1 MMSDENQGEI
11 LKSQKYNLDDLPI
24 GAYVVDREGRFIDY
38 NRKFR
43 QILHLPATGPVTG
56 SITDFYREPQKR
68 QELIDKLIDAE
79 NRGQYMEKQVV
90 AFVVG
95 GQEVFV
101 QNFCRSI
108 RNPKDNTEIIGF
120 IGSLVDV
127 TEEENYRRLFDSLPS
142 GVYRLDRDDVIVHV
156 NPAVVRMLGYNS
168 YKELIGKPVIDLY
181 PHPEEADKLKQVLDK
196 KGSATGVIV
205 ELQKKTGGTI
215 FTQVS
220 AFKLSLPDGS
230 YNGREGTI
238 TDVTVEEH
246 YRRILTDVPVGF
258 YLVQKKNGEDI
269 IRHCNQQFAEMFE
282 FDRVEDVLN
291 FKVKDLYSSPEELD
305 KLRAAL
311 EENDKIKKPLLGHI
325 ARMKTRKGKIFVIE
339 VNSRAQHDRQEN
351 IIGRAGV
358 IRDISDEF
366 VLRERVKE
374 LTNDIGGVLH
384 AYTSTLL
391 TVQHSLR
398 AVRSSLEPDP
408 FGDTGYLNTDEE
420 VGALKEPISHL
431 ASAVNKLVD
440 LAQDQERKIALSQK
454 NWSELSRLA
463 DVLKGIE
470 DIPYPQFHSPTA
482 REAAIIILEIC
493 RQVAEGKLPREVIR
507 QVIRDAENL
516 LRICSLITL
525 HQAGDAV
532 ISMDHTVRSLREYV
546 ISSVRIKEKQIE
558 CTIKSLID
566 RTITNMDEFAR
577 NQGVNIKLKINDPWV
592 QVKVVER
599 DIIRALTNLLHNA
612 IKYSWSREKGEAPR
626 IFIRSNLLEKKILI
640 EFENWGVPIPKE
652 EIEQGMLFQIGHR
665 GRLSGDRGRV
675 GTGVGLTD
683 SRRVAHEHGG
693 DVTIDSRPARPEGKM
708 DDYKQPFLT
717 IATLSLP
724 IFVWQGEKDEEK
736 DTLD

>member
-1 MMSDENQGEI
+1 MVMDKNESDI
-11 LKSQKYNLDDLPI
+11 LQTHKYDLDDLPI
-24 GAYVVDREGRFIDY
+24 GAYVVDREGRFIDC

-43 QILHLPATGPVTG
+43 QILHLPATGQLTG
-56 SITDFYREPQKR
+56 SIVGFYRDPKKPE
-68 QELIDKLIDAE
+68 ELIDKLIAAE
-79 NRGQYMEKQVV
+79 NKGQYLEKQVV
-90 AFVVG
+90 ALVVG

-127 TEEENYRRLFDSLPS
+127 TEEENYRRLFDSLPA
-142 GVYRLDRDDVIVHV
+142 GVYRLDKNDVIVHV
-156 NPAVVRMLGYNS
+156 NPAVVRMLGYDS
-168 YKELIGKPVIDLY
+168 DKELIGKPVIDLY
-181 PHPEEADKLKQVLDK
+181 AHPEEADKLKQVLDK

-215 FTQVS
+215 FTLMT
-220 AFKLSLPDGS
+220 AFKLTLADGS

-238 TDVTVEEH
+238 TDVTGEEQ

-269 IRHCNQQFAEMFE
+269 IRHCNRQFADMFE
-282 FDRVEDVLN
+282 FDTVDAVLG
-291 FKVKDLYSSPEELD
+291 FKVKDLYSTPEELY
-305 KLRAAL
+305 KLRAAQ

-358 IRDISDEF
+358 VRDISDEF

-431 ASAVNKLVD
+431 ASAVNKLLD

-482 REAAIIILEIC
+482 REAAIIIIEIC

-507 QVIRDAENL
+507 YVTREAENL

-525 HQAGDAV
+525 HQAADAV

-546 ISSVRIKEKQIE
+546 ISSVRIKEPKNG
-558 CTIKSLID
+558 CTIDSLVD
-566 RTITNMDEFAR
+566 KAITNMKEFSK
-577 NQGVNIKLKINDPWV
+577 NQGVNIKFKLSDPRV
-592 QVKVVER
+592 QVRVVER

-626 IFIRSNLLEKKILI
+626 IFIRSHCLENKILI
-640 EFENWGVPIPKE
+640 EFENWGVPIPRD

-683 SRRVAHEHGG
+683 SRRVAREHGG
-693 DVTIDSRPARPEGKM
+693 DVTIDSRPENPDGRA

-717 IATLSLP
+717 TVSLSLP
-724 IFVWQGEKDEEK
+724 IFVCQGEQP
-736 DTLD
+736 